1 MIFYIFSEYV
11 EGNMCVVTLTLTVMM
26 AHQKS
31 MHQGSFKKC
40 KHLLLILKMKVNNLK
55 EQAHRTHAVSKQLAC
70 NNNKQQHLDIIE
82 L

>member
-31 MHQGSFKKC
+31 THQGCFKKC
-40 KHLLLILKMKVNNLK
+40 KHLLILKMKVNNLK